1 MKVTDIALAIKP
13 EVKYEIIGSRPGEK
27 LHEQMISPEDASF
40 TYEYEGFYK
49 IFPSINNVLINKENI
64 NCGKPV
70 SPNFNYSSD
79 TNKEWMTKEELRLW
93 IETHK
98 REIGMI

>member
-1 MKVTDIALAIKP
+1 
-13 EVKYEIIGSRPGEK
+13 
-27 LHEQMISPEDASF
+27 MISPEDAIF

-64 NCGKPV
+64 NSGKPV
-70 SPNFNYSSD
+70 SENFSYSSD
-79 TNKEWMTKEELRLW
+79 TNKEWMTIDELRFW